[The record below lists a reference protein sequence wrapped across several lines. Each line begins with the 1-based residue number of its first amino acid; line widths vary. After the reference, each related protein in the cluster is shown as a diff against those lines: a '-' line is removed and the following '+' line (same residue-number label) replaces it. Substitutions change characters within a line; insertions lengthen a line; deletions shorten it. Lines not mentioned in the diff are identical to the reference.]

1 MAFDVDTTVFNKAAQ
16 VVLHFVGVCFKRACK
31 YRLLVFFKL
40 GQLDITDSGLSST
53 AGKPRKLL
61 LFYVLRVPKLLL
73 VVGEDI

>member
-1 MAFDVDTTVFNKAAQ
+1 MACDVDTTVFNEAAQ
-16 VVLHFVGVCFKRACK
+16 VVLDFEGFCFKRACK

-40 GQLDITDSGLSST
+40 WQYDLTDSGLSST
-53 AGKPRKLL
+53 AGKPRELL